1 MKGYKGFDKN
11 MKCRSMQY
19 EFGKKF
25 THNGTVSLCN
35 QGLHFCEHPLDTW
48 NYYKPLDGSHYAE
61 VEADDVS
68 DKAEGDSKRAA
79 SSLTVKAE
87 VKIPALLKAAVEF
100 VFSKVKPSAGDSAHS
115 ATTGISAH
123 SATTG
128 NYAHSATTGDS
139 AHSAT
144 TGISAH
150 SATTGIYAHSATTG
164 DSAHSATT
172 GIYAHSA
179 TTGNYAHSATT
190 GDSAHSAT
198 TGNSAHSA
206 TTGDSAHSATTGNY
220 AHSATTGDSAH
231 SATTGDSAHSATT
244 GNYAESSVSGK
255 NAIAASLGIKGKA
268 KAAKGDW
275 IVLAEYDK
283 DEKIIAM
290 SVAQVRGKLKADTFY
305 SLKGGKFT
313 EVKA

>member
-25 THNGTVSLCN
+25 THNGTVSLCK

-79 SSLTVKAE
+79 SSLTVKSE

-100 VFSKVKPSAGDSAHS
+100 VFSKVKPSA
-115 ATTGISAH
+115 
-123 SATTG
+123 
-128 NYAHSATTGDS
+128 GDS

-198 TGNSAHSA
+198 TGISAHSATTGDSAHSATTGNYAHSA

>member
-25 THNGTVSLCN
+25 THNGTVSLCK

-79 SSLTVKAE
+79 SSLTVKSE

-128 NYAHSATTGDS
+128 
-139 AHSAT
+139 
-144 TGISAH
+144 
-150 SATTGIYAHSATTG
+150 IYAHSATTG

-172 GIYAHSA
+172 GI
-179 TTGNYAHSATT
+179 
-190 GDSAHSAT
+190 
-198 TGNSAHSA
+198 
-206 TTGDSAHSATTGNY
+206 
-220 AHSATTGDSAH
+220 SAH

>member
-25 THNGTVSLCN
+25 THNGTVSLCK

-79 SSLTVKAE
+79 SSLTVKSE

-128 NYAHSATTGDS
+128 
-139 AHSAT
+139 
-144 TGISAH
+144 
-150 SATTGIYAHSATTG
+150 IY
-164 DSAHSATT
+164 
-172 GIYAHSA
+172 
-179 TTGNYAHSATT
+179 
-190 GDSAHSAT
+190 
-198 TGNSAHSA
+198 AHSA

>member
-25 THNGTVSLCN
+25 THNGTVSLCK

-79 SSLTVKAE
+79 SSLTVKSE

-100 VFSKVKPSAGDSAHS
+100 VFSKVKPSA
-115 ATTGISAH
+115 
-123 SATTG
+123 
-128 NYAHSATTGDS
+128 GDS

-179 TTGNYAHSATT
+179 TTGNY
-190 GDSAHSAT
+190 
-198 TGNSAHSA
+198 
-206 TTGDSAHSATTGNY
+206 
-220 AHSATTGDSAH
+220 AH

>member
-25 THNGTVSLCN
+25 THNGTVSLCK

-79 SSLTVKAE
+79 SSLTVKSE

-115 ATTGISAH
+115 ATTGI
-123 SATTG
+123 
-128 NYAHSATTGDS
+128 Y
-139 AHSAT
+139 
-144 TGISAH
+144 
-150 SATTGIYAHSATTG
+150 
-164 DSAHSATT
+164 
-172 GIYAHSA
+172 
-179 TTGNYAHSATT
+179 
-190 GDSAHSAT
+190 
-198 TGNSAHSA
+198 
-206 TTGDSAHSATTGNY
+206 AHSATTGNY

>member
-25 THNGTVSLCN
+25 THNGTVSLCK

-79 SSLTVKAE
+79 SSLTVKSE

-100 VFSKVKPSAGDSAHS
+100 VFSKVKPSA
-115 ATTGISAH
+115 
-123 SATTG
+123 
-128 NYAHSATTGDS
+128 GDS

-198 TGNSAHSA
+198 TGI
-206 TTGDSAHSATTGNY
+206 
-220 AHSATTGDSAH
+220 SAH

>member
-25 THNGTVSLCN
+25 THNGTVSLCK

-79 SSLTVKAE
+79 SSLTVKSE

-100 VFSKVKPSAGDSAHS
+100 VFSKVKPSA
-115 ATTGISAH
+115 
-123 SATTG
+123 
-128 NYAHSATTGDS
+128 
-139 AHSAT
+139 
-144 TGISAH
+144 
-150 SATTGIYAHSATTG
+150 G

-198 TGNSAHSA
+198 TGISAHSATTGDSAHSATTGNYAHSATTGDSAHSATTGNYAHSATTGDYAHSATTGISAHSA

>member
-25 THNGTVSLCN
+25 THNGTVSLCK

-79 SSLTVKAE
+79 SSLTVKSE

-100 VFSKVKPSAGDSAHS
+100 VFSKVKPSA
-115 ATTGISAH
+115 
-123 SATTG
+123 
-128 NYAHSATTGDS
+128 
-139 AHSAT
+139 
-144 TGISAH
+144 
-150 SATTGIYAHSATTG
+150 G

-198 TGNSAHSA
+198 TGI
-206 TTGDSAHSATTGNY
+206 
-220 AHSATTGDSAH
+220 SAH

>member
-25 THNGTVSLCN
+25 THNGTVSLCK

-79 SSLTVKAE
+79 SSLTVKSE

-100 VFSKVKPSAGDSAHS
+100 VFSKVKPSA
-115 ATTGISAH
+115 
-123 SATTG
+123 
-128 NYAHSATTGDS
+128 
-139 AHSAT
+139 
-144 TGISAH
+144 
-150 SATTGIYAHSATTG
+150 
-164 DSAHSATT
+164 
-172 GIYAHSA
+172 
-179 TTGNYAHSATT
+179 
-190 GDSAHSAT
+190 
-198 TGNSAHSA
+198 
-206 TTGDSAHSATTGNY
+206 
-220 AHSATTGDSAH
+220 
-231 SATTGDSAHSATT
+231 GDSAHSATT

>member
-25 THNGTVSLCN
+25 THNGTVSLCK

-79 SSLTVKAE
+79 SSLTVKSE

-115 ATTGISAH
+115 ATTGI
-123 SATTG
+123 
-128 NYAHSATTGDS
+128 
-139 AHSAT
+139 
-144 TGISAH
+144 
-150 SATTGIYAHSATTG
+150 
-164 DSAHSATT
+164 
-172 GIYAHSA
+172 
-179 TTGNYAHSATT
+179 
-190 GDSAHSAT
+190 
-198 TGNSAHSA
+198 
-206 TTGDSAHSATTGNY
+206 
-220 AHSATTGDSAH
+220 SAH